1 MVPDKVAQFRES
13 GFVVLRG
20 LFDPAPLGKELDR
33 AFGEGFRPGDEV
45 NVLSQGTGNV
55 SFRYL
60 PMMCERTPVSL
71 ALLDRLAIVAAELLG
86 REVLPGRVKGTRY
99 FGDTAWHRDSEQ
111 ALATM
116 GFLAYL
122 EPLKS
127 QTGALRV
134 VPGSHISQFP
144 LPTGFKGKLA
154 GQSQAVQTEPGDV
167 VAFDE
172 HLVHGSHGGTER
184 RQWRADF
191 VVDPKTADEE
201 TRVDGYFGQIFAAGQ
216 GKAPYDAT
224 RYPSYGPYWQ
234 SLDRSWTA
242 RLDDLGVYRRAQ
254 VAEGRPASPC
264 SPHPGPNSSC
274 LDQSTA
280 GIVVTSPPGVE
291 AS

>member
-1 MVPDKVAQFRES
+1 MIVPGQVAEFMEN

-20 LFDPAPLGKELDR
+20 LFDPAPLGAEIDR
-33 AFGEGFRPGDEV
+33 AFAEGFLPASGV
-45 NVLSQGTGNV
+45 TVLSQGTGEV

-71 ALLDRLAIVAAELLG
+71 GLLDRLAVVAAALLG

-99 FGDTAWHRDSEQ
+99 FGDTGWHRDSEDT
-111 ALATM
+111 LATM

-122 EPLKS
+122 EPLTT

-134 VPGSHISQFP
+134 IPGSHACLSVP
-144 LPTGFKGKLA
+144 LPASFEGGPA
-154 GQSQAVQTEPGDV
+154 GPGQAIDTQPGDV

-191 VVDPKTADEE
+191 VVDPNGAAEE
-201 TRVDGYFGQIFAAGQ
+201 AQVKAYFGHIFPDRQGQ
-216 GKAPYDAT
+216 APYDAT

-234 SLDRSWTA
+234 SLDRPWTA
-242 RLDDLGVYRRAQ
+242 RLHDLGVYGRAQ
-254 VAEGRPASPC
+254 AAEGRPV
-264 SPHPGPNSSC
+264 HPGRAVPGSNAAR
-274 LDQSTA
+274 LDQGTA
-280 GIVVTSPPGVE
+280 KPW
-291 AS
+291 

>member
-1 MVPDKVAQFRES
+1 MMVPGHVVEFREN

-20 LFDPAPLGKELDR
+20 FLDPAPLGAEIDR
-33 AFGEGFRPGDEV
+33 AFSEGFLPASGV
-45 NVLSQGTGNV
+45 TVLSQGTGVV

-71 ALLDRLAIVAAELLG
+71 GLLDRLAVVAADLLG
-86 REVLPGRVKGTRY
+86 RDVLPGRVKATRY
-99 FGDTAWHRDSEQ
+99 FGDTGWHRDSEH

-122 EPLKS
+122 EPLTA

-134 VPGSHISQFP
+134 MRGSHACLSVV
-144 LPTGFKGKLA
+144 LPTSFEGGLA
-154 GQSQAVQTEPGDV
+154 GPGQAIGTQPGDV

-191 VVDPKTADEE
+191 VVDPKSAAEE
-201 TRVDGYFGQIFAAGQ
+201 AQVKAYFGHIFPRRQGQ
-216 GKAPYDAT
+216 APYDAT

-234 SLDRSWTA
+234 SLDRPWTA
-242 RLDDLGVYRRAQ
+242 RLHDLGVYRRAQ
-254 VAEGRPASPC
+254 AAEARPG
-264 SPHPGPNSSC
+264 HPGPAAPGSKAPR
-274 LDQSTA
+274 LDQGTA
-280 GIVVTSPPGVE
+280 KPW
-291 AS
+291 